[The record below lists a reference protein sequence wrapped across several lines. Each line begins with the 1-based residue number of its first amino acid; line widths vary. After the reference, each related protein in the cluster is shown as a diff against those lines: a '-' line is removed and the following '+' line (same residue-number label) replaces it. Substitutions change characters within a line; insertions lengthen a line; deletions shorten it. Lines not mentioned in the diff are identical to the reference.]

1 MDWDTMVKFVEIIL
15 IPMIGFL
22 WKRIE
27 KSESEMKDLK
37 REMHEYEV
45 RSAEKYA
52 TVESVL
58 RLESKIDELKDL
70 IIKGVLDGRNN
81 RTQRS

>member
-1 MDWDTMVKFVEIIL
+1 MDWDNLIKLAEIVIVPL
-15 IPMIGFL
+15 VGFL

-27 KSESEMKDLK
+27 KTENDLK
-37 REMHEYEV
+37 ELKRDIHGHEV
-45 RSAEKYA
+45 LAAEKYA

-58 RLESKIDELKDL
+58 RLEAKIDELKDL
-70 IIKGVLDGRNN
+70 IIKGVLEGRND